1 MNPDRIVMG
10 TCDGTGA
17 AINVCLGFIP
27 KYVKLWNL
35 EDGGGKWPSCEWV
48 NPDFIAITAADEG
61 VLDADDG
68 TQVRRTL
75 LAANGLSPYAG
86 GDGIVYDG
94 VTHNRWE
101 DDDVTA
107 ASAEEKFVDGSYE
120 RDASGDVAYKCIGTK
135 LLGRTPVAG
144 DNGTKFKTPVGF
156 KIGTNADL
164 NQDTEQLVWM
174 AIG

>member
-17 AINVCLGFIP
+17 AINVCLGFVP

-35 EDGGGKWPSCEWV
+35 EDAGSKWPSCEWI

-75 LAANGLSPYAG
+75 LASAGISPYNG
-86 GDGIVYDG
+86 GDEMIYDG
-94 VTHNRWE
+94 VTSNRWE
-101 DDDVTA
+101 DA
-107 ASAEEKFVDGSYE
+107 AGTSVEETYVDGWYE
-120 RDASGDVAYKCIGTK
+120 RDAVGDTAYKCVGTR
-135 LLGRTPVAG
+135 LLGRTPTPA
-144 DNGTKFKTPVGF
+144 DNGSRFKAPAGF

-164 NQDTEQLVWM
+164 NADTEQLVWLAM
-174 AIG
+174 G